1 MPAFAPTLVI
11 GGQKSGKSLYA
22 EGLVAASGLAPVYLA
37 VATAGDAEMA
47 ERIARHRAR
56 RGSGWEVLEE
66 PLQLARALP
75 DAARPERMVLVECL
89 TLWLSNVIGA
99 GRAVEV
105 ESDRLIATLGR
116 LAGPVVLV
124 SNEVGAGI
132 VPDNALAR
140 SYADQLGVLNQRVAE
155 VAGRV
160 VLVVAGLPLSLKP
173 AATGVAR

>member
-1 MPAFAPTLVI
+1 
-11 GGQKSGKSLYA
+11 
-22 EGLVAASGLAPVYLA
+22 
-37 VATAGDAEMA
+37 
-47 ERIARHRAR
+47 
-56 RGSGWEVLEE
+56 
-66 PLQLARALP
+66 
-75 DAARPERMVLVECL
+75 MVLVECL

-116 LAGPVVLV
+116 LAGPVILV

-140 SYADQLGVLNQRVAE
+140 SYADQLGVLNQRVAD

-160 VLVVAGLPLSLKP
+160 VLVVAGLPLTLKP
-173 AATGVAR
+173 AATEVAR